1 MTPKELVLNAI
12 KFKPIPRIPVTVLN
26 GYNWMLQRHNMTQQD
41 LFAMDVEDSVDF
53 IIKGYETLGADMV
66 YANAFASCALREVM
80 GNGDASKPALKS
92 PADIAKFDVDEVFEQ
107 TIKHPIFD
115 YLARQLEV
123 LNRRIGEEKLIL
135 AFGVG
140 PLTNAAGML
149 GMEPLMMALHE
160 EPEEMMPVLDFA
172 VKISVKLYEYQ
183 VQRGAT
189 AISIADPVSS
199 INLISESYFD
209 KFSLPG
215 IKRIT
220 SAVKHFGLP
229 IMLHICGDTTTR
241 LEPLIGSG
249 IDIFSLDSVDL
260 KTAFEKS
267 DRDYAIFGNLSTVE
281 VMLTAP
287 AEKVYSMSKE
297 LCEIGKTG
305 FILAPGCDLPPATPY
320 ENIQAMVKAAKE

>member
-12 KFKPIPRIPVTVLN
+12 KFKPVPRTPVTVLN
-26 GYNWMLQRHNMTQQD
+26 GYNWMLQRFNMTQQD
-41 LFAMDVEDSVDF
+41 LYEMDVEDSADF
-53 IIKGYETLGADMV
+53 IIKGYELLDADTV
-66 YANAFASCALREVM
+66 YANAFAAGALREVM
-80 GNGDASKPALKS
+80 GNGDASKPALKEPS
-92 PADIAKFDVDEVFEQ
+92 DISKFDVDEVFEQ
-107 TIKHPIFD
+107 TVKHPVFD
-115 YLARQLEV
+115 HLGRQLEA
-123 LNRRIGEEKLIL
+123 LNRKIGDEKLIL
-135 AFGVG
+135 AFGTG

-160 EPEEMMPVLDFA
+160 EPEEMMAVLDFA
-172 VKISVKLYEYQ
+172 VEMTVKMLEYQ
-183 VQRGAT
+183 VQHGAT

-199 INLISESYFD
+199 INLISESFFE

-220 SAVKHFGLP
+220 AAVKHFDLP
-229 IMLHICGDTTTR
+229 IMLHICGDTTSR

-260 KTAFEKS
+260 DTAFEKS
-267 DRDYAIFGNLSTVE
+267 KRDYAIFGNLSTVE

-287 AEKVYSMSKE
+287 EEKVYELSKA

-320 ENIQAMVKAAKE
+320 ENIQAMVRAAKE